1 MPTLPSSDDDDDD
14 DNVDLSFLDD
24 FGIDKPKG

>member
-1 MPTLPSSDDDDDD
+1 MPTLPPSDDDDDD
-14 DNVDLSFLDD
+14 NIDLSFLDD